1 METYNLAN
9 LTRKIYK
16 SHLQFFTI
24 KILRDILLIKKEV
37 TLYTIIRKL
46 LKANVIL
53 KIERNKYILNDNEIA
68 DFSLANFLCQ
78 PSYVSF
84 ESALNF
90 YGVLSQFPYEITSIT
105 TKKSRKKVFQG
116 KMFSYMTIKKELF
129 FGYQKTENY
138 LIAYPEKALLDQLY
152 FNSKG
157 LKTLNLDEYD
167 LKPLRMSRLK
177 EYLTKYPQT
186 KQFKK
191 ASQLLKNYLSL

>member
-68 DFSLANFLCQ
+68 DFSLANFLYQ

-90 YGVLSQFPYEITSIT
+90 YGILSQFPYEIASIT
-105 TKKSRKKVFQG
+105 TKKSVKKEFQG
-116 KMFSYMTIKKELF
+116 KIFTYAQIKKNLF

-167 LKPLRMSRLK
+167 FTSLQTSRLK
-177 EYLTKYPQT
+177 EFLKKYPRT
-186 KQFKK
+186 RQFKK
-191 ASQLLKNYLSL
+191 DLELLKNYLSL